1 MKKNLPAVSH
11 LSFLIQTLQ
20 DPEIASAYLNTAL
33 EDGDRRSFCLA
44 LKNVLDAQGGMTL
57 FARKTKINRV
67 SLHQMLSK
75 KGNPGFDNIL
85 RLLQSAGVRFLVTAN
100 SSSKHPQKKAA

>member
-1 MKKNLPAVSH
+1 MKKLTPAVSH
-11 LSFLIQTLQ
+11 QDFLIQSLR
-20 DPEIASAYLNTAL
+20 DPELASAYLNAAL
-33 EDGDRRSFCLA
+33 EEEDRRAFCLA
-44 LKNVLDAQGGMTL
+44 LKNVLDAQGGISH

-85 RLLQSAGVRFLVTAN
+85 RLLQSAGVRFLVTSN
-100 SSSKHPQKKAA
+100 SASKQPHKKAA